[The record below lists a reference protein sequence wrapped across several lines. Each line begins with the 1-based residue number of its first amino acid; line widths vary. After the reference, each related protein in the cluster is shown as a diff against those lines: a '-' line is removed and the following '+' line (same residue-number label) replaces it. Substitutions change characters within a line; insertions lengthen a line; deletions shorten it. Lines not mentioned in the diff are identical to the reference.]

1 MIPLFSSQVYQRLF
15 DVMSKSGCCRYGAL
29 SCFAY
34 FVMGVELPI
43 YEDSNIAI
51 ATDFKTG
58 KIN

>member
-1 MIPLFSSQVYQRLF
+1 
-15 DVMSKSGCCRYGAL
+15 MSKSGCCRYGAL

-34 FVMGVELPI
+34 FVMGMELPI
-43 YEDSNIAI
+43 YEDSNSAI